1 MYHIKLCKAL
11 SYYGAVQATKETP
24 DVFIENKEIADK
36 AIESGYFKMVEAY
49 EKSITEDKSHYDR
62 KQLEDMKLDELKQLA
77 EDMGIDISGL
87 KKKSDFIDAVTSE
100 DNSEQ

>member
-24 DVFIENKEIADK
+24 DVFVEDKEVANKL
-36 AIESGYFKMVEAY
+36 IESGYFKMVGTD
-49 EKSITEDKSHYDR
+49 EKSRYDR
-62 KQLEDMKLDELKQLA
+62 EQLEAMKLDELKKLA

-87 KKKSDFIDAVTSE
+87 KKKSDFIYAVTSE